1 MHQVRVDVESAGGGY
16 PILIGEGL
24 ADRAASLLDQ
34 WRVGPRRL
42 VVSNPVVWR
51 FHGERVAAAL
61 PGAETVLIPDGERH
75 KHLASVAR
83 LYDAFVRLGAD
94 RGSVVVAVGGGV
106 IGDMAGFAAAT
117 FLRGLALVQVPTT
130 LLAQVDASV
139 GGKVGVNLTAGKNLV
154 GAFHPPRLV
163 VTDPL
168 FLRTLPRREFRA
180 GMYEV
185 IKYAVACSADLFSLL
200 DREAARLK
208 DPTAAVVGT
217 IIADCCRIKAAI
229 VSADERESGARRVL
243 NFGHT
248 AGHAIEALT
257 GYRRF
262 RHGEAV
268 AWGILVATQVAA
280 GRGMISGAEMNA
292 ITSLVMRL
300 GPLPPVAD
308 LPAPGILEHVRR
320 DKKVVDGALHFVL
333 PAGIGSA
340 RIVDDVREGEL
351 IEALARV
358 GVGARRG

>member
-1 MHQVRVDVESAGGGY
+1 M
-16 PILIGEGL
+16 
-24 ADRAASLLDQ
+24 
-34 WRVGPRRL
+34 
-42 VVSNPVVWR
+42 
-51 FHGERVAAAL
+51 
-61 PGAETVLIPDGERH
+61 
-75 KHLASVAR
+75 
-83 LYDAFVRLGAD
+83 
-94 RGSVVVAVGGGV
+94 
-106 IGDMAGFAAAT
+106 
-117 FLRGLALVQVPTT
+117 
-130 LLAQVDASV
+130 
-139 GGKVGVNLTAGKNLV
+139 
-154 GAFHPPRLV
+154 
-163 VTDPL
+163 
-168 FLRTLPRREFRA
+168 
-180 GMYEV
+180 
-185 IKYAVACSADLFSLL
+185 
-200 DREAARLK
+200 
-208 DPTAAVVGT
+208 
-217 IIADCCRIKAAI
+217 
-229 VSADERESGARRVL
+229 SADERESGARRVL

-280 GRGMISGAEMNA
+280 GRGLISDAEMNA